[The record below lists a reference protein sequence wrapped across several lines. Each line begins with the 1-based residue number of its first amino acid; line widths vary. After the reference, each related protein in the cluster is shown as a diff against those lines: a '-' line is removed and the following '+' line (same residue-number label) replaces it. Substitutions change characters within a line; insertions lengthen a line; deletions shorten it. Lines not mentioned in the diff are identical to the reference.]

1 MSLRALCFFVSI
13 LCLPVAQAEPPDS
26 WQFKE
31 WTQAIAQVNDEK
43 KPLFVLFG
51 YADCPWCEYLYRR
64 GMNDTEV
71 RAKYKQNFVV
81 TYVDTKSH
89 RPEEIFVLP
98 GGATITHG
106 DLIKRFQAYPTP
118 SWIFLSPS
126 GSVLHSNRNGKTTAR
141 EMLRD
146 IDFALAKR

>member
-1 MSLRALCFFVSI
+1 MRLRDLWFFV
-13 LCLPVAQAEPPDS
+13 CCMYLPLAQAEPPDS

-31 WTQAIAQVNDEK
+31 WTQAVAQVNAEK

-51 YADCPWCEYLYRR
+51 YANCPWCEYLYRR
-64 GMNDTEV
+64 GMNDAEV
-71 RAKYKQNFVV
+71 RDKYKQKFVV

-89 RPEEIFVLP
+89 LPDEIFVLP

-106 DLIKRFQAYPTP
+106 DLIKRFKAYPTP

-141 EMLRD
+141 EMLSD
-146 IDFALAKR
+146 VDLALSKL